1 MQEERK
7 QKEKIRMMEE
17 QLDIQKS
24 ELERL
29 QAEKDMEDA
38 RAGLEIYER
47 EIRSET
53 NSQPIQQNIGQITFN
68 PPYVTKA
75 LTSLYQ
81 RPLLTC
87 PIWPK
92 QFRTA

>member
-29 QAEKDMEDA
+29 QAETDMEAA
-38 RAGLEIYER
+38 RVRLEIYKR
-47 EIRSET
+47 EIKQET
-53 NSQPIQQNIGQITFN
+53 DSQPIQQNIGQITSY

-75 LTSLYQ
+75 LTTLHQ
-81 RPLLTC
+81 HPLLTC